1 MAYSWIISYLMML
14 LCSAQ
19 ASCAED
25 ALMDMTA
32 SVSGEQC
39 PAADDVGNF
48 LQARIEVTMDNYN
61 GGMGTTAGN
70 SDLKPVGTR
79 MSSKTSE
86 YNLYNAIDGVASPYE
101 LAAAGSNACPVGR
114 AVLQEDCLSAGSLVG
129 GRSCGGLTTGHWGWV
144 PTGCSINPGSKCTHW
159 NTHTAP
165 NSPGWQPVCNVPT
178 TTTTTTPTTTTT
190 TRTENEHYLYVGN
203 GCCYDKFDH
212 RPTNWRKADISED
225 LCRDTC
231 GVESGC
237 SAYNFKMGTWGSY
250 CIVYGMGGRYGRAA
264 PSGWTKQD
272 TGWKT
277 VWEWSGDGGV
287 ISKTSGS
294 CGACFKKKPV
304 NGYDIVGVGFCRDR
318 FGFEMTS
325 WNGPVMTK
333 AACQNKCDVEDK
345 CEGYKARDQDTCVLY
360 GKELSS
366 TPISGWS
373 YTQGRSSIMG
383 MRVARSLGNGYSI
396 CMKKI

>member
-1 MAYSWIISYLMML
+1 LATGWWGHVPTG
-14 LCSAQ
+14 CSIHPG
-19 ASCAED
+19 SKCTHWNTH
-25 ALMDMTA
+25 TA
-32 SVSGEQC
+32 PNSPGWQPVC
-39 PAADDVGNF
+39 RVP
-48 LQARIEVTMDNYN
+48 
-61 GGMGTTAGN
+61 TT
-70 SDLKPVGTR
+70 T
-79 MSSKTSE
+79 
-86 YNLYNAIDGVASPYE
+86 PYE

-114 AVLQEDCLSAGSLVG
+114 AVLKKDCLWAGIQVG
-129 GRSCGGLTTGHWGWV
+129 GRSCHCNYCPGGLATGHWGWV
-144 PTGCSINPGSKCTHW
+144 PTGCSIHPGSKCTHW

-203 GCCYDKFDH
+203 GCCRDKFDH
-212 RPTNWRKADISED
+212 GPTNWRKADISED

-250 CIVYGMGGRYGRAA
+250 CYVYGMGGRYGRAA
-264 PSGWTKQD
+264 PSGWTKKD